1 MASTSEDSNL
11 SSTSLM
17 SESSFDKKT
26 AIAAVEAHGVRKKDS
41 ASAIQQFL
49 VDFLLIIPSMCFI
62 IYGIVALQSNGR
74 PIDEDPVP
82 ALRMAATYSPTV
94 FPIAFAAVA
103 ANLLKA
109 AAGWKMERGVTVLSL
124 EYLLS
129 CRTVF
134 SAVTTPLSLRRAN
147 ILVPF
152 LVALWAMSPLGG
164 QAALRIMDA
173 IPSQY
178 TENEINQA
186 LADMANGIS
195 ARNASRRWGVP
206 RSTLQ
211 DRTKGAQ
218 QRAAA
223 FEDLQRLSHTQE
235 AKLASWVQIQADLG
249 LPPTHQQVKDFA
261 QRILHAM
268 GDTQPLGKRWMDGF
282 LARGIMG
289 WCWEG
294 LPRSQLGKSSLDHE
308 PGYLL

>member
-1 MASTSEDSNL
+1 M
-11 SSTSLM
+11 
-17 SESSFDKKT
+17 
-26 AIAAVEAHGVRKKDS
+26 V
-41 ASAIQQFL
+41 
-49 VDFLLIIPSMCFI
+49 
-62 IYGIVALQSNGR
+62 
-74 PIDEDPVP
+74 
-82 ALRMAATYSPTV
+82 
-94 FPIAFAAVA
+94 
-103 ANLLKA
+103 
-109 AAGWKMERGVTVLSL
+109 
-124 EYLLS
+124 
-129 CRTVF
+129 
-134 SAVTTPLSLRRAN
+134 
-147 ILVPF
+147 
-152 LVALWAMSPLGG
+152 
-164 QAALRIMDA
+164 
-173 IPSQY
+173 QY

-282 LARGIMG
+282 LRRNPYIKAMVQISRDA
-289 WCWEG
+289 
-294 LPRSQLGKSSLDHE
+294 SHHSHQTS
-308 PGYLL
+308 

>member
-1 MASTSEDSNL
+1 MF
-11 SSTSLM
+11 M
-17 SESSFDKKT
+17 
-26 AIAAVEAHGVRKKDS
+26 
-41 ASAIQQFL
+41 SAIE
-49 VDFLLIIPSMCFI
+49 PH
-62 IYGIVALQSNGR
+62 
-74 PIDEDPVP
+74 E
-82 ALRMAATYSPTV
+82 T
-94 FPIAFAAVA
+94 AVA
-103 ANLLKA
+103 CCPSGFTAKA
-109 AAGWKMERGVTVLSL
+109 LGLGCFSYIPRELYTATTGCHWILDNDIYTLIDNTYTYHG
-124 EYLLS
+124 
-129 CRTVF
+129 RT
-134 SAVTTPLSLRRAN
+134 
-147 ILVPF
+147 
-152 LVALWAMSPLGG
+152 
-164 QAALRIMDA
+164 
-173 IPSQY
+173 Y

-282 LARGIMG
+282 LRRNPSIKAMVQISRDA
-289 WCWEG
+289 
-294 LPRSQLGKSSLDHE
+294 SHHSHQTS
-308 PGYLL
+308 

>member
-1 MASTSEDSNL
+1 MLSQATTPQKVWSIDLGCDNLQAGDSGSWVVHKHDNVL
-11 SSTSLM
+11 LGVLIARSSNS
-17 SESSFDKKT
+17 
-26 AIAAVEAHGVRKKDS
+26 G
-41 ASAIQQFL
+41 FL
-49 VDFLLIIPSMCFI
+49 APFTEVQKEIGAM
-62 IYGIVALQSNGR
+62 
-74 PIDEDPVP
+74 
-82 ALRMAATYSPTV
+82 
-94 FPIAFAAVA
+94 
-103 ANLLKA
+103 
-109 AAGWKMERGVTVLSL
+109 LSL
-124 EYLLS
+124 
-129 CRTVF
+129 
-134 SAVTTPLSLRRAN
+134 P
-147 ILVPF
+147 
-152 LVALWAMSPLGG
+152 
-164 QAALRIMDA
+164 
-173 IPSQY
+173 PSGIGLPSHQLDENFPGISY

-282 LARGIMG
+282 LRRNPSIKAMVQISRDA
-289 WCWEG
+289 
-294 LPRSQLGKSSLDHE
+294 SHHSHQTS
-308 PGYLL
+308 